1 MAALKPMVR
10 SFSILIFGK
19 YSKSCGRESLPAGIS
34 IGVAM
39 AKGEGKYLYRRIC
52 ALILTAAATAMFM
65 FVWYRFV
72 SVNNFTG
79 NLLGRGN
86 LGMSMSIYVIL
97 VIVIGSGLR
106 AYNIGVERK
115 SMVLASI
122 VLTLLA
128 TDTLEILVSMA
139 ITGQFRFFGEFL
151 WRYALLFCVQSVALC
166 LAAIPMIDL
175 YRKIFP
181 PLQLL
186 EVYGDHKHG
195 LHHKINGVKFK
206 YHVAELVHYS
216 IPMDQLKEK
225 MGHYDAVL
233 ISDVPSNYKNKILKL
248 CLDSDKRVYLVP
260 KISDIIVKYSDEL
273 KLIDTPLYLC
283 RNTGM
288 SAWERFLK
296 RFFDILL
303 SGIALILFSPLFLIT
318 AIAIKLEDGGPV
330 FYKQERCTI
339 GGQRFMIIKFRSMIV
354 DAEKDGRP
362 HPAGEKDDRITKVGT
377 IIRPLRIDE
386 LPQLINILAGSMS
399 VVGPRPERVEHV
411 EQYTAEIPEFTFRS
425 KVKGG
430 LTGYAQVFGK
440 YNTTALDKLKL
451 DLIYIMNYS
460 LLLDLQIIFETIKIL
475 VQRGSTEGFSE
486 ERIEEIHGGKA

>member
-1 MAALKPMVR
+1 
-10 SFSILIFGK
+10 
-19 YSKSCGRESLPAGIS
+19 
-34 IGVAM
+34 M
-39 AKGEGKYLYRRIC
+39 AKGEGKYLYRKIC
-52 ALILTAAATAMFM
+52 ALILTVAATTMFM

-72 SVNNFTG
+72 SVNNLTG
-79 NLLGRGN
+79 SLLGRGN
-86 LGMSMSIYVIL
+86 LGMAMSIYLIL
-97 VIVIGSGLR
+97 FAVIGYGLR

-122 VLTLLA
+122 VLTLFS
-128 TDTLEILVSMA
+128 TDVVEILVSMA
-139 ITGQFRFFGEFL
+139 VTGQFRFFGEFL
-151 WRYALLFCVQSVALC
+151 WRYTLLFCVQSVVLC
-166 LAAIPMIDL
+166 LMAVLMIDL

-186 EVYGDHKHG
+186 EVYGDRKHG
-195 LHHKINGVKFK
+195 LHHKVNGVKFK

-216 IPMDQLKEK
+216 IPMEELKEK
-225 MGHYDAVL
+225 MRHYDAVL
-233 ISDVPSNYKNKILKL
+233 ISDVPSKYKNKVLKL

-260 KISDIIVKYSDEL
+260 KISDIIVKYSEEL
-273 KLIDTPLYLC
+273 KLLDTPLYLC

-288 SAWERFLK
+288 SSWERFLK
-296 RFFDILL
+296 RFFDIVL
-303 SGIALILFSPLFLIT
+303 SGIALIVLSPVFLIT
-318 AIAIKLEDGGPV
+318 AIAIKMEDGGPV
-330 FYKQERCTI
+330 FFRQERCTI
-339 GGQRFMIIKFRSMIV
+339 GGKKFMIIKFRSMIV

-362 HPAGEKDDRITKVGT
+362 HPAGEKDDRITKVGNV
-377 IIRPLRIDE
+377 IRALRIDE
-386 LPQLINILAGSMS
+386 LPQLINILSGTMS

-411 EQYTAEIPEFTFRS
+411 EMYTAEIPEFSFRS

-475 VQRGSTEGFSE
+475 VQKESTQGFSE
-486 ERIEEIHGGKA
+486 ERIEEMHGGKV